1 MVSREAI
8 VAEDQF
14 FSYPMGGVV
23 KPKYAH
29 DGMGVVPITMLTL
42 KLLRHMQRSAYS
54 HVKTLTITPGLHDDA
69 ERVLL
74 GYITFL
80 LERKLQSV
88 DFIRR
93 IRQM

>member
-1 MVSREAI
+1 
-8 VAEDQF
+8 
-14 FSYPMGGVV
+14 VV
-23 KPKYAH
+23 KPDYAH
-29 DGMGVVPITMLTL
+29 EGMGVVPINMLTL

-54 HVKTLTITPGLHDDA
+54 HVKTLTITPSLHEDV

-80 LERKLQSV
+80 LERKLQSI

-93 IRQM
+93 IRQL

>member
-1 MVSREAI
+1 
-8 VAEDQF
+8 
-14 FSYPMGGVV
+14 
-23 KPKYAH
+23 
-29 DGMGVVPITMLTL
+29 
-42 KLLRHMQRSAYS
+42 
-54 HVKTLTITPGLHDDA
+54 
-69 ERVLL
+69 L